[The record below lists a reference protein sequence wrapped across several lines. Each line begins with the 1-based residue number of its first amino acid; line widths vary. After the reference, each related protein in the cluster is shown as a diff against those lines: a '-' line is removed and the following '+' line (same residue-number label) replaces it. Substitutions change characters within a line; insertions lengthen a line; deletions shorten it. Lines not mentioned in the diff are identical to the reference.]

1 LVERKAKKL
10 DWPLEMVY
18 HFGMESARK
27 PESAPKKIKGSD
39 VYALLRQ
46 AITTG
51 RFVPGQR
58 LSERELA
65 GQYNVSRTPVREA
78 FRHLIQEGLVVYKPN
93 SGYRIIPLSEELA
106 KNILVVRETLESMA
120 ARLAVQRDP
129 KGTAETMA
137 KTIAKAR
144 LAYREGRL
152 SELIAANQSF
162 HQALVG
168 SSGNSVLEAMYRTLQ
183 GYIGLMMSV
192 SLSWPRRPVETI
204 REHGEVIRA
213 LKSGNPD
220 AAEKAIRHHVCSA
233 YAGVLKNVRQYLTQT
248 VRG

>member
-1 LVERKAKKL
+1 
-10 DWPLEMVY
+10 MVY
-18 HFGMESARK
+18 HFGMEFSQ
-27 PESAPKKIKGSD
+27 ESRREKRKIKGPD
-39 VYALLRQ
+39 VYAWIRQ
-46 AITTG
+46 AITSG

-65 GQYNVSRTPVREA
+65 SRYGVSRTPIREA

-106 KNILVVRETLESMA
+106 RNILVVRETLESMA
-120 ARLAVQRDP
+120 TRLAAQRDP
-129 KGTAETMA
+129 KGAAETMV

-144 LAYREGRL
+144 RAYREGQL
-152 SELIAANQSF
+152 SELIAANQTF
-162 HQALVG
+162 HQALVE

-192 SLSWPRRPVETI
+192 SLSWPRRPLETI
-204 REHGEVIRA
+204 REHGEIIRA
-213 LKSGNPD
+213 LKSGSPD
-220 AAEKAIRHHVCSA
+220 AAEKAIRRHVRSA
-233 YAGVLKNVRQYLTQT
+233 YEGVLRNVRQYLTQT

>member
-1 LVERKAKKL
+1 
-10 DWPLEMVY
+10 MVY
-18 HFGMESARK
+18 HFGMESTPVSTRSAR
-27 PESAPKKIKGSD
+27 KIKGPD
-39 VYALLRQ
+39 VYALIRR
-46 AITTG
+46 AITSG

-65 GQYNVSRTPVREA
+65 VQYGVSRTPIREA

-106 KNILVVRETLESMA
+106 RHILVVRESLESMA

-129 KGTAETMA
+129 KGTAEMMA

-144 LAYREGRL
+144 RAHREGQL
-152 SELIAANQSF
+152 SELITANQGF
-162 HQALVG
+162 HQALVE
-168 SSGNSVLEAMYRTLQ
+168 SSGNPVLSAMYHTLQ

-204 REHGEVIRA
+204 AEHGEIIQA
-213 LKSGNPD
+213 LKSRNGD
-220 AAEKAIRHHVCSA
+220 VAEKAIRRHIRNA
-233 YAGVLKNVRQYLTQT
+233 YEGVLRNVRQYLNQ
-248 VRG
+248 RARE

>member
-1 LVERKAKKL
+1 
-10 DWPLEMVY
+10 MVY
-18 HFGMESARK
+18 HFGMESQGGK
-27 PESAPKKIKGSD
+27 KKIKGPD
-39 VYALLRQ
+39 VYALIRQ
-46 AITTG
+46 AVTSG

-65 GQYNVSRTPVREA
+65 AQYGVSRTPIREA

-106 KNILVVRETLESMA
+106 RHILVVRETLESMA

-129 KGTAETMA
+129 EGPAETMA

-144 LAYREGRL
+144 RAHREGQL
-152 SELIAANQSF
+152 SELITANQGF
-162 HQALVG
+162 HRALVQ
-168 SSGNSVLEAMYRTLQ
+168 SSGNPVLAAMYHTLQ

-204 REHGEVIRA
+204 REHGEILRA
-213 LKSGNPD
+213 LKSGDPD
-220 AAEKAIRHHVCSA
+220 AAEKAIRRHARSA
-233 YAGVLKNVRQYLTQT
+233 YAGVLRNVRQYLTQT
-248 VRG
+248 AG

>member
-1 LVERKAKKL
+1 
-10 DWPLEMVY
+10 MVY
-18 HFGMESARK
+18 HFGMESQGGK
-27 PESAPKKIKGSD
+27 KKIKGPD
-39 VYALLRQ
+39 VYALIRQ
-46 AITTG
+46 AVTSG

-65 GQYNVSRTPVREA
+65 AQYGVSRTPIREA

-106 KNILVVRETLESMA
+106 RHILVVRETLESMA

-129 KGTAETMA
+129 EGPAETMA

-144 LAYREGRL
+144 RAHREGQL
-152 SELIAANQSF
+152 SELITANQGF
-162 HQALVG
+162 HRALVQ
-168 SSGNSVLEAMYRTLQ
+168 SSGNPVLAAMYHTLQ

-204 REHGEVIRA
+204 REHGEILRA
-213 LKSGNPD
+213 LKSGDPD
-220 AAEKAIRHHVCSA
+220 AAEKAIRRHVRSA
-233 YAGVLKNVRQYLTQT
+233 YAGVLRNVRQYLTQT
-248 VRG
+248 AG

>member
-1 LVERKAKKL
+1 
-10 DWPLEMVY
+10 MVY
-18 HFGMESARK
+18 HFGMEFG
-27 PESAPKKIKGSD
+27 PETKKDKKKIKGPD
-39 VYALLRQ
+39 MYALIRQ
-46 AITTG
+46 AITSG

-65 GQYNVSRTPVREA
+65 VQYGVSRTPIREA

-106 KNILVVRETLESMA
+106 RHILVVRETLESIA
-120 ARLAVQRDP
+120 ARLAAQRDP
-129 KGTAETMA
+129 KGTAEKMV

-144 LAYREGRL
+144 RAYREGQL

-162 HQALVG
+162 HQALVEK
-168 SSGNSVLEAMYRTLQ
+168 SGNSVLEAMYHTLQ

-204 REHGEVIRA
+204 REHGEIIRA
-213 LKSGNPD
+213 LKSGSPD
-220 AAEKAIRHHVCSA
+220 AAEKAIRRHVRNA
-233 YAGVLKNVRQYLTQT
+233 YEGVLRNVKQYLTQT
-248 VRG
+248 VR

>member
-1 LVERKAKKL
+1 
-10 DWPLEMVY
+10 MVY
-18 HFGMESARK
+18 HFGMEFG
-27 PESAPKKIKGSD
+27 PETKKDKKKIKGPD
-39 VYALLRQ
+39 IYALIRQ
-46 AITTG
+46 AITSG

-65 GQYNVSRTPVREA
+65 VQYGVSRTPIREA

-106 KNILVVRETLESMA
+106 RHILVVRETLESIA
-120 ARLAVQRDP
+120 ARLAAQRDP
-129 KGTAETMA
+129 KGTAEKMV

-144 LAYREGRL
+144 RAYREGQL

-162 HQALVG
+162 HQALVE

-192 SLSWPRRPVETI
+192 SLSWPRRPLKTI
-204 REHGEVIRA
+204 REHGEIIRA
-213 LKSGNPD
+213 LKSESPD
-220 AAEKAIRHHVCSA
+220 AAEKAIRRHVRNA
-233 YAGVLKNVRQYLTQT
+233 YEGVLRNVKQYLTQT

>member
-1 LVERKAKKL
+1 
-10 DWPLEMVY
+10 MVY
-18 HFGMESARK
+18 HFGMEFG
-27 PESAPKKIKGSD
+27 PETKKDKKKIKGPD
-39 VYALLRQ
+39 MYALIRQ
-46 AITTG
+46 AITSG

-65 GQYNVSRTPVREA
+65 VQYGVSRTPIREA

-106 KNILVVRETLESMA
+106 RHILVVRETLESIA
-120 ARLAVQRDP
+120 ARLAAQRDP
-129 KGTAETMA
+129 KGTAEKMV

-144 LAYREGRL
+144 RAYREGQL

-162 HQALVG
+162 HQALVE

-192 SLSWPRRPVETI
+192 SLSWPRRPLETI
-204 REHGEVIRA
+204 REHGEIIRA
-213 LKSGNPD
+213 LKSGSPD
-220 AAEKAIRHHVCSA
+220 AAEKAIRRHVRNA
-233 YAGVLKNVRQYLTQT
+233 YEGVLRNVKQYLTQR
-248 VRG
+248 VG

>member
-1 LVERKAKKL
+1 MEFGPETKK
-10 DWPLEMVY
+10 D
-18 HFGMESARK
+18 K
-27 PESAPKKIKGSD
+27 KKIKGPD
-39 VYALLRQ
+39 MYALIRQ
-46 AITTG
+46 AITSG

-65 GQYNVSRTPVREA
+65 VQYGVSRTPIREA

-106 KNILVVRETLESMA
+106 RNILVVRETLESMA
-120 ARLAVQRDP
+120 TRLAAQRDP
-129 KGTAETMA
+129 KGTAETMV
-137 KTIAKAR
+137 KTITKAR
-144 LAYREGRL
+144 RAYREGQL

-162 HQALVG
+162 HQALVE
-168 SSGNSVLEAMYRTLQ
+168 SSGNSVLKAMYRTLQ

-192 SLSWPRRPVETI
+192 SLSWPRRPLETI
-204 REHGEVIRA
+204 REHGEIIRA

-220 AAEKAIRHHVCSA
+220 AAEKAIRRHVRNA
-233 YAGVLKNVRQYLTQT
+233 YEGVLRNVKQYLTQT